1 MQKVDQDEP
10 LLIVKKL
17 VLSRLNKENVQIFLF
32 GSRAR
37 GDFNIRSD
45 IDIGIL
51 PQGEWNKLALVLLRE
66 EIEELNLPY
75 KIEIVD
81 LSRVSRKFRDQ
92 VLREGQTWKD

>member
-1 MQKVDQDEP
+1 MQNVDQDGP
-10 LLIVKKL
+10 LLIVKKK

-51 PQGEWNKLALVLLRE
+51 PQGEWDKLALVLLRE

-81 LSRVSRKFRDQ
+81 LARVSKKFRDQ
-92 VLREGQTWKD
+92 VLREGQPWKD

>member
-66 EIEELNLPY
+66 EIENLNLPY